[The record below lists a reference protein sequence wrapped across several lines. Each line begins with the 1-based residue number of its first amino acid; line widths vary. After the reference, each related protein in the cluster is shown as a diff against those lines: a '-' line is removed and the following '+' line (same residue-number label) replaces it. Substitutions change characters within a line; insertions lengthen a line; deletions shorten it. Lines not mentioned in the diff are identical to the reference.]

1 MEKKLFQLL
10 YIYIYIFFK
19 DLKSSRSSPR
29 IREAGKMAVIKI
41 IFIFRIVYIFHI
53 LFFIFVFV
61 FCSSSFLFL
70 PRFYPAFFSIVFFLL
85 CLLFA
90 SIEICQS
97 IKNYVV
103 SLNLNVS
110 YK

>member
-10 YIYIYIFFK
+10 YIYIYFFFK

-53 LFFIFVFV
+53 LFLYL
-61 FCSSSFLFL
+61 SSFFV
-70 PRFYPAFFSIVFFLL
+70 RRSFFSSRVFILRFSLRI
-85 CLLFA
+85 F
-90 SIEICQS
+90 SF
-97 IKNYVV
+97 V
-103 SLNLNVS
+103 SALRFDRDLPID
-110 YK
+110 